1 MASRYLSTHAQPWAE
16 AASNLASVF
25 FPNVKTE
32 AAGRMAGQQLS
43 ELAARTDKA
52 RAEAAGVQDQN
63 AALAADVLT
72 AAGLSPQAVALIRA
86 GRGNAAQL
94 ADAFQTT
101 GQVAADSAAGDAFAR
116 GDFTGTGAA
125 RLRGGRDP
133 LEVNKIQDGYQ
144 LNPFE
149 AGGQITA
156 TGETLADIAAAQ
168 ALRRQRDAA
177 AGYDMARTVDPQRF
191 QSQGSSSIP
200 KVTPTDAANI
210 DSLIGNFIAPIGSGK
225 EAIPGVI
232 DPALRNEVLTR
243 ASELYRQTGDA
254 QASVAQAFNE
264 LVQLEQSGTAPTP
277 AVDEPFYNVFA
288 NDKPAQPGTP
298 NRYGRKM
305 GPPPKLNFIDPS
317 DPASMQISPPTRIPA
332 GAEAIRERYKR
343 GEISKEQARAEIM
356 RLGGQ

>member
-25 FPNVKTE
+25 FPNGRTE

-52 RAEAAGVQDQN
+52 RAEAAYQQDQN
-63 AALAADVLT
+63 AALTDAALEAAGFDPKMRAFIRVGRGTANQLASAYQTMGQIAAD
-72 AAGLSPQAVALIRA
+72 A
-86 GRGNAAQL
+86 
-94 ADAFQTT
+94 
-101 GQVAADSAAGDAFAR
+101 AAGDAYAR
-116 GDFTGTGAA
+116 RDFVGTVAA
-125 RLRGGRDP
+125 QLRGGRNP
-133 LEVNKIQDGYQ
+133 LEVNRVQDGYQ
-144 LNPFE
+144 LNPFD

-156 TGETLADIAAAQ
+156 TGKTMTDIAATQ

-210 DSLIGNFIAPIGSGK
+210 DNLIGNYIASIGSGNG
-225 EAIPGVI
+225 AIPGVI

-264 LVQLEQSGTAPTP
+264 LVELEQAGTAPTP
-277 AVDEPFYNVFA
+277 AVDEPFYNIFA

-298 NRYGRKM
+298 NRYRRKM

-317 DPASMQISPPTRIPA
+317 NPASMQISPPTRIPA